1 METEE
6 LKKESGT
13 AEKPLPQLVESDWKP
28 GGADAQEP
36 LRSEEADAPG
46 TTAESAASEPE
57 TPAEPPEESGAAAE
71 SASPQIPGS
80 PEGEPREAEAA
91 SAQAEAAAAPESEA
105 KEDACPA
112 PAEPKAEGDAG
123 VPEEPVDG
131 SDPAEPEKADG
142 KIEAASETVRTESGE
157 GKPVPVS
164 QPQDEAAEPGAAAVP
179 EAQAPAVPEATGE
192 ATAAVAQE
200 SAEAESASAA
210 APEASIQDAA
220 AGAAVSES
228 EDEEPHPRG
237 LAPQE
242 SLEQV
247 LASIRRRFS
256 RKAETEPAPE
266 AKPVPPAG
274 RTTLGA
280 RALLTREQAIGAA
293 LALSAAVAAAFGAWC
308 WTKGAEEPLPP
319 IERED
324 PLLTSKRTL
333 SLPPLAELRE
343 GKDEKAAPAEEPAA
357 ADPAPVPEPEER
369 PAARTVYVPA
379 DVREA
384 ARAASRSP
392 EPTLSDLRLSSPL
405 TLGVPSEN
413 AGARSAVSGS
423 VRAAS
428 FSSEKDEDGL
438 FAGKK
443 TADARAGVKAGRSLR
458 IAKGT
463 AIECVLETRLDTSV
477 PGLASCVLPRDVWS
491 EDGRVLLLEKGS
503 KAVGEYR
510 GAAAN
515 GLSRI
520 FLLWT
525 RIVTPAGVAIDLDSP
540 AADPL
545 GGAGIEGSADFHWW
559 ARFGNALLFSL
570 VQDAFDFG
578 VARETEAAGGVNYY
592 SSTTDSMTE
601 LVKEA
606 MKLAGNIPPTVTKPQ
621 GSRITV
627 IAARDLDFRDAY
639 AVGLGHGEEER

>member
-6 LKKESGT
+6 LKKESGIGN
-13 AEKPLPQLVESDWKP
+13 EPLPRLVKRNWKP

-36 LRSEEADAPG
+36 LRSEEADAPAAAPE
-46 TTAESAASEPE
+46 TAASDPE
-57 TPAEPPEESGAAAE
+57 TPAEAPAEIPPEAE
-71 SASPQIPGS
+71 SAAPQVPNS
-80 PEGEPREAEAA
+80 PEGEPREAVAA
-91 SAQAEAAAAPESEA
+91 SAEAEAGPAPESEA
-105 KEDACPA
+105 KEEARPAPEAEGEARVPEESVTESEPDVSEKAGEKSEA
-112 PAEPKAEGDAG
+112 PAEA
-123 VPEEPVDG
+123 
-131 SDPAEPEKADG
+131 
-142 KIEAASETVRTESGE
+142 
-157 GKPVPVS
+157 
-164 QPQDEAAEPGAAAVP
+164 
-179 EAQAPAVPEATGE
+179 EAQAPAAPEETGS
-192 ATAAVAQE
+192 TALAVAR
-200 SAEAESASAA
+200 EAAKE
-210 APEASIQDAA
+210 APETNATPESSIQDAGA
-220 AGAAVSES
+220 DAAVPES
-228 EDEEPHPRG
+228 EDEETKPRG

-242 SLEQV
+242 TLEQV
-247 LASIRRRFS
+247 LASIRSRFS
-256 RKAETEPAPE
+256 RKAETGPAPE

-274 RTTLGA
+274 RTTIAA
-280 RALLTREQAIGAA
+280 RALLSREQAIGTA
-293 LALSAAVAAAFGAWC
+293 LALSAAAAAAFGAWC
-308 WTKGAEEPLPP
+308 WTKGAEEPLPQ

-343 GKDEKAAPAEEPAA
+343 GTGEKAAPADEAGAP
-357 ADPAPVPEPEER
+357 DPAPVPEPEER
-369 PAARTVYVPA
+369 PTPRTVYVPA

-384 ARAASRSP
+384 AREASRPP
-392 EPTLSDLRLSSPL
+392 EPSLSDLRLASPL
-405 TLGVPSEN
+405 TLGVPSGN
-413 AGARSAVSGS
+413 GGARSAVSGT

-443 TADARAGVKAGRSLR
+443 TADARASVKADRSLR

-606 MKLAGNIPPTVTKPQ
+606 MKQAGNIPPTITKPQ

-639 AVGLGHGEEER
+639 AVEPERWEEER